1 MTRQLTIRT
10 AAVAALATLFI
21 VSVQADAEAQQTLKP
36 GDVLSGKLN
45 AMRSRAKGKRVNTF
59 QMTSEQPRKLPG
71 ADGLCNL
78 ETGPETFQIVTHN
91 DDEAKQLKGLIGK
104 TVSIKVS
111 EMSCAQVAGQM
122 SDAIVTKWSVVR

>member
-1 MTRQLTIRT
+1 MIRQLITG
-10 AAVAALATLFI
+10 AAAAALSTLFLI
-21 VSVQADAEAQQTLKP
+21 AAQADAEAQQVLKP

-59 QMTSEQPRKLPG
+59 QMTSEPRKLPG

-91 DDEAKQLKGLIGK
+91 DNEAKQLKGLIGK
-104 TVSIKVS
+104 TVSIKVN

>member
-1 MTRQLTIRT
+1 MTRQLIAG
-10 AAVAALATLFI
+10 AAAAALSTLFLI
-21 VSVQADAEAQQTLKP
+21 AAQIDAEAQQVLKP

-59 QMTSEQPRKLPG
+59 QMTSEPRKLPG

-91 DDEAKQLKGLIGK
+91 DNEAKQLKGLIGK
-104 TVSIKVS
+104 TVSIKVG

>member
-1 MTRQLTIRT
+1 MTRQLIAGT
-10 AAVAALATLFI
+10 AAVALSTLFLI
-21 VSVQADAEAQQTLKP
+21 AGQVEAEAQQVLKP

-59 QMTSEQPRKLPG
+59 QMTSEPRKLPG

-78 ETGPETFQIVTHN
+78 ETGPETFQIVTHS

>member
-1 MTRQLTIRT
+1 MTRQLIAGA
-10 AAVAALATLFI
+10 AAVALSTLFLI
-21 VSVQADAEAQQTLKP
+21 AAQVDAEAQQVLKP

-59 QMTSEQPRKLPG
+59 QMTSEPRKLPG

-78 ETGPETFQIVTHN
+78 ETGPETFQIVTHS

-104 TVSIKVS
+104 TVSIKVG

>member
-1 MTRQLTIRT
+1 MTSRLITRV
-10 AAVAALATLFI
+10 AVSALSALFI
-21 VSVQADAEAQQTLKP
+21 VAAQADAEAQQALKP

-59 QMTSEQPRKLPG
+59 QMVSEPRKLPG

>member
-1 MTRQLTIRT
+1 MTQRLITRAT
-10 AAVAALATLFI
+10 VAALSALFI
-21 VSVQADAEAQQTLKP
+21 VSAQTGAGAQQALKP

-59 QMTSEQPRKLPG
+59 QMVSEPRKLPG
-71 ADGLCNL
+71 ADGLCSL
-78 ETGPETFQIVTHN
+78 ETGPETFQLVTHN

-111 EMSCAQVAGQM
+111 EMSCAQAAGQM

>member
-1 MTRQLTIRT
+1 MIREVTIRT
-10 AAVAALATLFI
+10 AAAAALSTLI
-21 VSVQADAEAQQTLKP
+21 LIGAQADAAAQQALKP

-59 QMTSEQPRKLPG
+59 QMVSEPRKLPG

-78 ETGPETFQIVTHN
+78 ETGPETFQIVTHS

>member
-1 MTRQLTIRT
+1 MTSRLITRV
-10 AAVAALATLFI
+10 AVSALSALFI
-21 VSVQADAEAQQTLKP
+21 VAAQADAEAQQALKP

-59 QMTSEQPRKLPG
+59 QMVSEPRKLPG

-78 ETGPETFQIVTHN
+78 ETGPETFQIVTHS

>member
-1 MTRQLTIRT
+1 MLS
-10 AAVAALATLFI
+10 AFLVVATH
-21 VSVQADAEAQQTLKP
+21 ADAEAQQALKP

-59 QMTSEQPRKLPG
+59 QVTSEPRKLPG

-78 ETGPETFQIVTHN
+78 ETGPETFQIVTHS
-91 DDEAKQLKGLIGK
+91 DGETKQLKGLIGK
-104 TVSIKVS
+104 TVSIKVG
-111 EMSCAQVAGQM
+111 ELSCAQMAGQM